1 MRRAVALLAIAAL
14 AGCAPRVQHD
24 PRLANAPLPERL
36 AAADPLAGAAIF
48 TQCAACHS
56 IAPGAGDRAGPNLYA
71 VPGRAI
77 AQGSPNFNYSAA
89 LRSVGG
95 AWTFE
100 RLDAWLTAPAHFAPG
115 TNMMFAGLHDG
126 MDRAD
131 VIRFLNDNGSK
142 LPLPPVVSQRN
153 QPAR

>member
-1 MRRAVALLAIAAL
+1 MATLFGLIAL
-14 AGCAPRVQHD
+14 AGCGPRVEHD

-36 AAADPLAGAAIF
+36 AAADPRAGSAIF
-48 TQCAACHS
+48 AQCAACHS
-56 IAPGAGDRAGPNLYA
+56 IAQGTGDRAGPNLYA

-89 LRSVGG
+89 LRSIGG
-95 AWTFE
+95 VWTFD
-100 RLDAWLTAPAHFAPG
+100 RLDAWLTSPAHFAPR
-115 TNMMFAGLHDG
+115 TNMMFAGLNDG

-142 LPLPPVVSQRN
+142 LPLPPVVSQRTR
-153 QPAR
+153 PDR

>member
-1 MRRAVALLAIAAL
+1 MRAMATLFGLIAL
-14 AGCAPRVQHD
+14 AGCGPRVEHD

-36 AAADPLAGAAIF
+36 AAADPRAGSAIF
-48 TQCAACHS
+48 AQCAACHS
-56 IAPGAGDRAGPNLYA
+56 IAQGAGDRAGPNLYA

-95 AWTFE
+95 VWTFD
-100 RLDAWLTAPAHFAPG
+100 RLDAWLTSPAHFAPG

-142 LPLPPVVSQRN
+142 LSLPPVVSQRTR
-153 QPAR
+153 PDR